1 MQRGSCGILPEKK
14 SWFSYVMNQEKL
26 SAQRVDDFLLFM
38 DLSGIGSRNDLN
50 RQLFNVSQKYRLR
63 GIDVH

>member
-1 MQRGSCGILPEKK
+1 
-14 SWFSYVMNQEKL
+14 MNQEKL